1 MNVGLLTQDLGFK
14 HLDKESILATT
25 GIVCPHCFVTNRVPD
40 ARVAGAPTCGKCR
53 LPLFTGKPTAVNLA
67 QFQKM
72 LQFND
77 TPLIVDFWAEWC
89 GPCKMFAP
97 TFAQATEQLEPRFRL
112 LKVDTEANQ
121 EIAANYRIQSIPTL
135 ALFKQGK
142 ESARQAGAMS
152 LSQFMG
158 WVESKA

>member
-1 MNVGLLTQDLGFK
+1 V
-14 HLDKESILATT
+14 ATT

-40 ARVAGAPTCGKCR
+40 ARVADAPTCGKCH
-53 LPLFTGKPTAVNLA
+53 LPLFTGKPTAVNLV

-97 TFAQATEQLEPRFRL
+97 TFAQATGHLEPRFRL

-135 ALFKQGK
+135 ALFKHGK

-152 LSQFMG
+152 LSQFMA

>member
-1 MNVGLLTQDLGFK
+1 M
-14 HLDKESILATT
+14 LATT

-40 ARVAGAPTCGKCR
+40 ARVADASTCGKCH

-97 TFAQATEQLEPRFRL
+97 TFAQASGQLEPRFRL

-152 LSQFMG
+152 LSQFMA
-158 WVESKA
+158 WVESQA

>member
-1 MNVGLLTQDLGFK
+1 M
-14 HLDKESILATT
+14 LATT

-40 ARVAGAPTCGKCR
+40 ARVADAPTCGKCH

-97 TFAQATEQLEPRFRL
+97 TFAQASGQLEPRFRL

-152 LSQFMG
+152 LSQFMA
-158 WVESKA
+158 WVESQA

>member
-1 MNVGLLTQDLGFK
+1 MNVGLLTQELGFK
-14 HLDKESILATT
+14 HLYKESIVATT

-40 ARVAGAPTCGKCR
+40 ARVADAPTCGKCH
-53 LPLFTGKPTAVNLA
+53 LPLFTGKPTAVNLV

-97 TFAQATEQLEPRFRL
+97 TFAQATGQLEPRFRL

-135 ALFKQGK
+135 ALFKHGK

-152 LSQFMG
+152 LSQFMA

>member
-1 MNVGLLTQDLGFK
+1 M
-14 HLDKESILATT
+14 ATT

-40 ARVAGAPTCGKCR
+40 ARVADAPTCGKCH
-53 LPLFTGKPTAVNLA
+53 LPLFTGKPTAVNLV

-97 TFAQATEQLEPRFRL
+97 TFAQATGQLEPRFRL

-135 ALFKQGK
+135 ALFKHGK

-152 LSQFMG
+152 LSQFMA

>member
-1 MNVGLLTQDLGFK
+1 V
-14 HLDKESILATT
+14 ATT

-40 ARVAGAPTCGKCR
+40 ARVADAPTCGKCH
-53 LPLFTGKPTAVNLA
+53 LPLFTGKPTAVNLV

-97 TFAQATEQLEPRFRL
+97 TFAQATGQLEPRFRL

-135 ALFKQGK
+135 ALFKHGK

-152 LSQFMG
+152 LSQFMA

>member
-1 MNVGLLTQDLGFK
+1 LNVGLLTQELGFK
-14 HLDKESILATT
+14 HLYKESIVATT

-40 ARVAGAPTCGKCR
+40 ARVADAPTCGKCH
-53 LPLFTGKPTAVNLA
+53 LPLFTGKPTAVNLV

-97 TFAQATEQLEPRFRL
+97 TFAQATGQLEPRFRL

-135 ALFKQGK
+135 ALFKHGK

-152 LSQFMG
+152 LSQFMA

>member
-1 MNVGLLTQDLGFK
+1 M
-14 HLDKESILATT
+14 ATT

-40 ARVAGAPTCGKCR
+40 ARVADAPTCGKCH
-53 LPLFTGKPTAVNLA
+53 LPLFTGKPTAVNLV

-97 TFAQATEQLEPRFRL
+97 TFAQATGQPEPRFRL

-135 ALFKQGK
+135 ALFKHGK

-152 LSQFMG
+152 LSQFMA

>member
-1 MNVGLLTQDLGFK
+1 MLTQDLGFK
-14 HLDKESILATT
+14 RLYKESILATT

-40 ARVAGAPTCGKCR
+40 ARVADAPTCGKCH

-97 TFAQATEQLEPRFRL
+97 TFAQASGQLEPRFRL

-152 LSQFMG
+152 LSQFLA
-158 WVESKA
+158 WVESQA

>member
-1 MNVGLLTQDLGFK
+1 
-14 HLDKESILATT
+14 
-25 GIVCPHCFVTNRVPD
+25 
-40 ARVAGAPTCGKCR
+40 
-53 LPLFTGKPTAVNLA
+53 
-67 QFQKM
+67 M

-135 ALFKQGK
+135 ALFKHGK
-142 ESARQAGAMS
+142 ESARQAGALS

>member
-1 MNVGLLTQDLGFK
+1 M
-14 HLDKESILATT
+14 ATT

-40 ARVAGAPTCGKCR
+40 ARVADAPTCGKCH
-53 LPLFTGKPTAVNLA
+53 LPLFTGKPTAVNLV

-97 TFAQATEQLEPRFRL
+97 TFAQASGQLEPRFRL

-135 ALFKQGK
+135 ALFKHGK

-152 LSQFMG
+152 LSQFMA